1 MRNIPP
7 FWRGMAIIAVV
18 SGAIVGL
25 DQEQSLVT
33 AAELVRF
40 AFFIAIA
47 VAAYLLWRD
56 FGRREIGL
64 WPALQQRVFYAAVAL
79 FLVDLGWFF
88 ARTLSGRDLLAF
100 FLVAAACIYAAV
112 RTWREQHRYS

>member
-1 MRNIPP
+1 MRNISP
-7 FWRGMAIIAVV
+7 FWRGMAIIAAV
-18 SGAIVGL
+18 SVAIVAL

-64 WPALQQRVFYAAVAL
+64 WPALQQRVFYLAVAL

-88 ARTLSGRDLLAF
+88 ARSLSGRDLLAF
-100 FLVAAACIYAAV
+100 FLVAAACVYAAV